1 MQVREGVENL
11 QQNLEKREE
20 GLEGVEGVKKEEKG
34 EEVATKDQHGRH
46 QEVRLSQ
53 ESKV

>member
-20 GLEGVEGVKKEEKG
+20 GLEGVEKEEKG
-34 EEVATKDQHGRH
+34 GKVATKDQHGRH